1 MITVAALGPNPE
13 TVFPDYVN
21 QAPGCLLGFCCL
33 GASYRSS
40 QAVSQSTI
48 EAKHSCLYFVL
59 YLIEAGGLCRDISV
73 LTRCHEIHRIKA

>member
-1 MITVAALGPNPE
+1 MITVAAPGPNPE

-33 GASYRSS
+33 GASYCSS

-48 EAKHSCLYFVL
+48 KVNECCLYFPL
-59 YLIEAGGLCRDISV
+59 YLIEADGLCRGEVSV
-73 LTRCHEIHRIKA
+73 S